1 MKKSD
6 LRAREGGFT
15 LMEILIVVAI
25 IALVA
30 GYAASRIFEGGD
42 KAKASLTKAK
52 MGEIAGAL
60 DMYKLDVGRYPT
72 SADGLKALLQAPS
85 GVTKWNGPYV
95 KNADNIKD
103 AWGAD
108 IIFKSPGEQNRP
120 FEMISLGGDGKEG
133 GDSPATRDIK
143 SWE

>member
-1 MKKSD
+1 MKKID
-6 LRAREGGFT
+6 ARTGQAGFT

-30 GYAASRIFEGGD
+30 GYAASRIFDGGD

-72 SADGLKALLQAPS
+72 TQDGLNALLQAPGGAS
-85 GVTKWNGPYV
+85 KWNGPYV
-95 KNADNIKD
+95 KNTDNIKD

-108 IIFKSPGEQNRP
+108 FVFKSPGEQNRP
-120 FEMISLGGDGKEG
+120 FEMVSLGGDGKEG

-143 SWE
+143 SWD

>member
-1 MKKSD
+1 MKN
-6 LRAREGGFT
+6 LQMRARERGFT

-30 GYAASRIFEGGD
+30 GYAASRIFDGGD

-72 SADGLKALLQAPS
+72 TQDGLKALLTAPS
-85 GVTKWNGPYV
+85 GSTKWNGPYV
-95 KNADNIKD
+95 KNEGNIKD

-108 IIFKSPGEQNRP
+108 FLFKAPGEQNRP
-120 FEMISLGGDGKEG
+120 FEMTSLGGDGKEG

-143 SWE
+143 SWD